1 MALRQFDVFENPSA
15 GARGFAPY
23 LVVLSSHLVPG
34 LEDVIVAP
42 VVNDALHRLGEIE
55 LRVEINGEELT
66 LVVSELSTMRGR
78 ELRQRVSSLLEHE
91 FDIRRA
97 LDRLFTGF

>member
-1 MALRQFDVFENPSA
+1 MALRQFDVFANPSV

-23 LVVLSSHLVPG
+23 LVVVSSHLVPD
-34 LEDVIVAP
+34 LDDVIVAP
-42 VVNDALHRLGEIE
+42 VVNDAEHRLGEIE
-55 LRVEINGEELT
+55 LRVEIQGAELT

-78 ELRQRVSSLLEHE
+78 DLRRRVGSLIDYE